1 MSTETEQDNYFLYVK
16 ASRRCRALAGSKPGI
31 TVRSVTQG
39 VRGEITVTCSVLLS
53 DNISTRIM
61 I

>member
-1 MSTETEQDNYFLYVK
+1 MICSALKREEDAV
-16 ASRRCRALAGSKPGI
+16 LAGRQQAWTNSEKHH
-31 TVRSVTQG
+31 SG
-39 VRGEITVTCSVLLS
+39 VSGEITVTCSVLLS

>member
-1 MSTETEQDNYFLYVK
+1 M
-16 ASRRCRALAGSKPGI
+16 LAGSKPGI
-31 TVRSVTQG
+31 TVRSVTVG